1 MPGRDFSLRGSVLPI
16 MVVAASIAMIVALPR
31 VSAQANQSQGISL
44 LTSSRVHDPGWWP
57 TKGDAAREDYVGPA
71 ECAKCH
77 ETQAETWRE
86 TAMAHA
92 GGPTTQSEILRRHD
106 HLNFQVGSYGYA
118 ILTENQKTVQEVT
131 SGDTKR
137 SDILQWS
144 FGVGNMGQTY
154 LYEKSGVF
162 YEGHVSFYSTPQM
175 LDITPGQSRSV
186 PASADEAS
194 GRRMVADETRHCFS
208 CHTTA
213 SITKGQFDPDRMFPG
228 VTCEAC
234 HGPGAK
240 HVAAVTSGDVA
251 HIEDSILNPAR
262 LNATDAVDFCGAC
275 HRTWQDAVS
284 NHGIGLGVFNV
295 RFAPY
300 RLENSRC
307 WQEGGITCTS
317 CHDPHK
323 PLVQDENSYD
333 SSCLQC
339 HAPIKGAKKTST
351 HSGRTC
357 PVATKNCVSCHMP
370 KYQPPNLHSSFIDHW
385 IRVVTGDSYPE

>member
-1 MPGRDFSLRGSVLPI
+1 ML
-16 MVVAASIAMIVALPR
+16 VVAATIAMIAWLPR
-31 VSAQANQSQGISL
+31 LSAQANHSEGISL
-44 LTSSRVHDPGWWP
+44 PTASRVHDSGWWP

-71 ECAKCH
+71 ECSKCH
-77 ETQAETWRE
+77 ETQGTSWRE

-92 GGPTTQSEILRRHD
+92 GEGTTQSEILRRHD
-106 HLNFQVGSYGYA
+106 HLNFQAGPYEYA
-118 ILTENQKTVQEVT
+118 IVTENQKTVQEVS
-131 SGDTKR
+131 SGDTRR
-137 SDILQWS
+137 SDDLQWA

-154 LYEKSGVF
+154 LYQKSGVF

-186 PASADEAS
+186 PASTDEAS
-194 GRRMVADETRHCFS
+194 GRRMDADETRHCFS

-213 SITKGQFDPDRMFPG
+213 SITKDQFDPDRLFPG

-240 HVAAVTSGDVA
+240 HVAAVMSGDAA
-251 HIEDSILNPAR
+251 HIENSILNPGR

-275 HRTWQDAVS
+275 HRTWQDVVS
-284 NHGIGLGVFNV
+284 NHGVGLGVFNV

-307 WQEGGITCTS
+307 WKDGEIACTS

-323 PLVQDENSYD
+323 PLVQDDKSYD
-333 SSCLQC
+333 SNCLQC
-339 HAPIKGAKKTST
+339 HATIKSAAKTST
-351 HSGRTC
+351 HSGRAC
-357 PVATKNCVSCHMP
+357 RVAAKNCVSCHMP
-370 KYQPPNLHSSFIDHW
+370 KYSPPNLHSSFTDHW
-385 IRVVTGDSYPE
+385 IRIVRGTSYPD